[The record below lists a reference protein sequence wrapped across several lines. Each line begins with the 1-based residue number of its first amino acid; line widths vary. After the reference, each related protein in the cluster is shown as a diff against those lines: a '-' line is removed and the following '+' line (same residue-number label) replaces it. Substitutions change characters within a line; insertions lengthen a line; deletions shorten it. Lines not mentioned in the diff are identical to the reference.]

1 MDSLLQTVALYR
13 KKDPATM
20 DEEECMENLFQCVCT
35 TLLLPGKSMVVGE
48 LLSQQPIVYATQC
61 SLFVKHVVDILYVLH
76 SLFSYLTM
84 LTAMNQSQK
93 IKTSF

>member
-48 LLSQQPIVYATQC
+48 LLSQQPIVYAIQC
-61 SLFVKHVVDILYVLH
+61 SFFLYVVDILYVLH